1 VLDTLDDVPWA
12 ELTHAYG
19 SAADVPDT
27 IRGLTSPDGEVRK
40 SSRLRLWSSIFH
52 QGTRWEASS
61 YAVPFLVELAA
72 DASVADRQEILDLLV
87 HLAVGYQDPWLRHGF
102 QREEVRCE
110 QEALDS
116 EGNEWKVDVVNVY
129 DAVVAHAATL
139 VALAENDPDAGVRRA
154 AVYAVAFL
162 PDASELSLPALARVI
177 ARERD
182 KVDLANAVLAQGLL
196 AGGRDHQDPPFDG
209 SPLVT
214 LASDRRPLVRYAGG
228 SAVARVTGAAG
239 SVDPTAID
247 ALLGV
252 LAEHPDALA
261 GSGLAWNDDDLTGLG
276 WIVIEATV
284 PVFGIEL
291 VERAATTLRSLDGS
305 RAVTL
310 TRVLLSR
317 LFPHGASPPPQQ
329 ASRLTPE
336 QRVLVETL
344 ASEPRIWTTRGM
356 QFGNFSVMLT
366 GHGLPGDAGSMQR
379 YLGGEILEEC
389 LPAGMRRQ
397 RTSG

>member
-1 VLDTLDDVPWA
+1 M
-12 ELTHAYG
+12 
-19 SAADVPDT
+19 
-27 IRGLTSPDGEVRK
+27 
-40 SSRLRLWSSIFH
+40 
-52 QGTRWEASS
+52 
-61 YAVPFLVELAA
+61 
-72 DASVADRQEILDLLV
+72 
-87 HLAVGYQDPWLRHGF
+87 
-102 QREEVRCE
+102 
-110 QEALDS
+110 
-116 EGNEWKVDVVNVY
+116 
-129 DAVVAHAATL
+129 
-139 VALAENDPDAGVRRA
+139 
-154 AVYAVAFL
+154 
-162 PDASELSLPALARVI
+162 
-177 ARERD
+177 
-182 KVDLANAVLAQGLL
+182 
-196 AGGRDHQDPPFDG
+196 
-209 SPLVT
+209 
-214 LASDRRPLVRYAGG
+214 
-228 SAVARVTGAAG
+228 
-239 SVDPTAID
+239 
-247 ALLGV
+247 
-252 LAEHPDALA
+252 A
-261 GSGLAWNDDDLTGLG
+261 GSGPRRRVHPGLLGSTAIMSADRSKEAAGRAAARLLRDGMRVGLG
-276 WIVIEATV
+276 TGSTAHWFIVAAGEAVRSGLRIQAVATSEV
-284 PVFGIEL
+284 SAQLAGELGIEL